1 MSLRARLAILLVV
14 ALIHAPLVLVG
25 TLAAPARAGD
35 VVLAQEGGDP
45 TGQEE
50 EAEGQESQ
58 GGEGEGQGS
67 AEAETGA
74 GGETEGGASTETG
87 PPWTYQMARL
97 SIILLALLLAGIFLL
112 YHRLIVK
119 RQRGEV

>member
-1 MSLRARLAILLVV
+1 MLVAV
-14 ALIHAPLVLVG
+14 
-25 TLAAPARAGD
+25 LAAPAQAD
-35 VVLAQEGGDP
+35 PVVLAQEGGGDP

-58 GGEGEGQGS
+58 GGGEGEGQGG

-74 GGETEGGASTETG
+74 GGEAEGGASTETG

-97 SIILLALLLAGIFLL
+97 SLVLLALLVAGIFLL
-112 YHRLIVK
+112 YYRLIVK

>member
-1 MSLRARLAILLVV
+1 MLVSPPRLAALL
-14 ALIHAPLVLVG
+14 AIALVG
-25 TLAAPARAGD
+25 VLSLSTVAPAYARA
-35 VVLAQEGGDP
+35 VVLAQQGDP
-45 TGQEE
+45 TGTDE

-67 AEAETGA
+67 SEAETGA

-97 SIILLALLLAGIFLL
+97 SLVLLVLLAGGIAFL
-112 YHRLIVK
+112 YYRLITR